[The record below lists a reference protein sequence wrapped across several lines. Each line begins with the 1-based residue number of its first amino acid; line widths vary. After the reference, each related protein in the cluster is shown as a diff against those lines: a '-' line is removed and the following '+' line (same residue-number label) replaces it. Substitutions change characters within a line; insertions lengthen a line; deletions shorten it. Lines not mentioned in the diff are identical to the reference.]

1 MELYEKCFGEGL
13 CAFPLTAEQ
22 RAAIG
27 DSPGFFPKADTSD
40 ILFLIL
46 KLYKDRFYSLIS
58 TVIWLYLSDCSIEP
72 LNKLL
77 VPDSF
82 GFCPVDYRLPWV
94 CFILLSALGYTT
106 DAISQQTLFASFAS
120 QLESAGMWNLAVI
133 IAMMNSDIE

>member
-1 MELYEKCFGEGL
+1 MNVLDGLDWRRAFGFFLWYGTSNGESIPAAMELYEKCFGEGL

-58 TVIWLYLSDCSIEP
+58 TVI
-72 LNKLL
+72 
-77 VPDSF
+77 
-82 GFCPVDYRLPWV
+82 
-94 CFILLSALGYTT
+94 
-106 DAISQQTLFASFAS
+106 
-120 QLESAGMWNLAVI
+120 
-133 IAMMNSDIE
+133 